1 MLLIFKRFSE
11 YLTFNIDRKKKIFK
25 VTGEQTNYKEEEMSW
40 RMLWDKC
47 EEHKRKPN
55 EDNSKC
61 KACEEV
67 IEKQD
72 KETESLSN
80 KKFVKVFQNQ
90 MKVYGFE
97 LKKWQS

>member
-11 YLTFNIDRKKKIFK
+11 YITFSIDREKKILK
-25 VTGEQTNYKEEEMSW
+25 VTGEQTNYKEEELAW

-55 EDNSKC
+55 ADNSKC

-67 IEKQD
+67 IKKQD
-72 KETESLSN
+72 KETEPLSN
-80 KKFVKVFQNQ
+80 KNFVKVFKEQ
-90 MKVYGFE
+90 MKVYSFK
-97 LKKWQS
+97 LVKWES